1 MVRRFLPDR
10 SPRRYGM
17 RRRDHDEPDDEFY
30 GINIIDCGGSDFY
43 EPISDIASPRPS
55 SPLAL
60 GQRQK
65 EEDEEQAT
73 TDRRGSTSRH
83 DMPAASRPRRECTPS
98 TYPPMAQGRI
108 VQVGEGTTVAG
119 QSSDD
124 FARKSRISLCYQCCT
139 HRVLQQPE
147 NSARLR
153 EERTTLLIIEA
164 KLPFMKVR
172 HPHGPTL
179 HLLFNPYPRFLSSN
193 PPHSRRIRPLP
204 THPSSPSPTYSRAY
218 VNAPHTQM
226 PPHAAKACEDFR
238 TFLIWWM
245 EKVDCGA
252 DASIERRA
260 RDRVQEMRD
269 EIPGDSPIS
278 GIHF

>member
-17 RRRDHDEPDDEFY
+17 RRRDHDEPDDEFH
-30 GINIIDCGGSDFY
+30 GINIIDCGYSDFY
-43 EPISDIASPRPS
+43 EPISDMVPPQSS

-65 EEDEEQAT
+65 EEDEEQAPN
-73 TDRRGSTSRH
+73 DRGSTSRR
-83 DMPAASRPRRECTPS
+83 DMPASSRPRRECTPS
-98 TYPPMAQGRI
+98 TYPPMGQSRI

-124 FARKSRISLCYQCCT
+124 FARKPRISLCYQCCT
-139 HRVLQQPE
+139 QISLDTLL
-147 NSARLR
+147 STR
-153 EERTTLLIIEA
+153 EESCGESSCCRTSEA
-164 KLPFMKVR
+164 KLPFMK
-172 HPHGPTL
+172 
-179 HLLFNPYPRFLSSN
+179 
-193 PPHSRRIRPLP
+193 
-204 THPSSPSPTYSRAY
+204 
-218 VNAPHTQM
+218 M

-269 EIPGDSPIS
+269 EIPGNSPITWVR
-278 GIHF
+278 F